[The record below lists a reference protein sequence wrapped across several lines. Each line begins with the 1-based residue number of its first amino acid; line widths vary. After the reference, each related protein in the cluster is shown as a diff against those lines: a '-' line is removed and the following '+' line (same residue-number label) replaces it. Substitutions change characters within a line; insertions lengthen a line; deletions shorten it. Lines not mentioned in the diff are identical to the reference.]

1 MGTEARIE
9 PLDGVAEATT
19 TGNADGAKRTDADAE
34 IERLIE
40 TDPALVPTGASQFV
54 VAARLLEDE
63 ELAALLQGLA
73 PLLDGDDPF
82 TVEQTGTDSSNSEA
96 ESALSEED
104 HEPHTAPTGC
114 TRRHPQ
120 LSPLAWL
127 FPNHAGA
134 GRPARHQQ

>member
-1 MGTEARIE
+1 MGTEAGID
-9 PLDGVAEATT
+9 PSNGVAEATAA
-19 TGNADGAKRTDADAE
+19 ADADSANRTAADAE

-40 TDPALVPTGASQFV
+40 TDPALVPSAESQFV

-104 HEPHTAPTGC
+104 HE
-114 TRRHPQ
+114 
-120 LSPLAWL
+120 
-127 FPNHAGA
+127 
-134 GRPARHQQ
+134 